1 MLLHYYSQP
10 AQAIELSPGLTW
22 ALAALLCGDLSK
34 VLDLMTHSGVV
45 CLMADASVQCSE
57 QTAFTF
63 T

>member
-10 AQAIELSPGLTW
+10 AQATKLSP
-22 ALAALLCGDLSK
+22 ALAALSCGDLSK

-45 CLMADASVQCSE
+45 CLMADVSVQSSE

>member
-1 MLLHYYSQP
+1 MLFHHYSQP
-10 AQAIELSPGLTW
+10 AQATELSP
-22 ALAALLCGDLSK
+22 ALAALLCRDLSK

-45 CLMADASVQCSE
+45 CLMVDPSVQSSE